1 MTEPD
6 HQITPADVA
15 ANTTPRPPRQRK
27 RTRAGKSNAPSLAAV
42 PEPVP
47 APRPGPELLRDLKAT
62 IARYC
67 VLPTESALIAVT
79 LYAAYT
85 HLSDSFDYAPRMV
98 VRSAMKR
105 SGKSRL
111 LEVLAELV
119 HQPLQ
124 TINATVPYIF
134 RSLSDQDPPTL
145 IFDEADTVFGTKAKA
160 EANEDLRGLLNAGF
174 RRGQTVG
181 RTVGPMHTPQQFP
194 TFAPAILAGIGRMP
208 DTIEDRAVVI
218 VMKRRKPTETVEQF
232 RFGRDVPILHE
243 LRAELARWA
252 ETITPGIPEDLPV
265 YDREADTWEPLIAVA
280 DAAGGHWP
288 QLARMACKAM
298 CSAAGDDD
306 ADQLPTMLL
315 ADIKEVFDERMHK
328 VTFLASNV
336 LCDELRKID
345 DAPWSSMELNPSRLG
360 RRLADHRIR
369 AGRKA
374 DGDRKRGYFRADFVD
389 VWERHL
395 PAGSDNA

>member
-1 MTEPD
+1 MSEPD

-15 ANTTPRPPRQRK
+15 ANTKPKPPRQRQ
-27 RTRAGKSNAPSLAAV
+27 RTRAGKSNTPSLAAV
-42 PEPVP
+42 AEPV
-47 APRPGPELLRDLKAT
+47 PRPGPELMRDLKAT

-181 RTVGPMHTPQQFP
+181 RTVGPMHTPQTVP
-194 TFAPAILAGIGRMP
+194 DVRPGGPGRYRP
-208 DTIEDRAVVI
+208 
-218 VMKRRKPTETVEQF
+218 
-232 RFGRDVPILHE
+232 H
-243 LRAELARWA
+243 AR
-252 ETITPGIPEDLPV
+252 
-265 YDREADTWEPLIAVA
+265 
-280 DAAGGHWP
+280 H
-288 QLARMACKAM
+288 
-298 CSAAGDDD
+298 
-306 ADQLPTMLL
+306 
-315 ADIKEVFDERMHK
+315 H
-328 VTFLASNV
+328 
-336 LCDELRKID
+336 
-345 DAPWSSMELNPSRLG
+345 
-360 RRLADHRIR
+360 
-369 AGRKA
+369 
-374 DGDRKRGYFRADFVD
+374 
-389 VWERHL
+389 
-395 PAGSDNA
+395 